1 MTLSTA
7 IFALLSWRVPIARR
21 LFHIT
26 ATLIPLFSALSY
38 FAMAASPH
46 AGSALNCYQ
55 VKNSHKHAPDSF
67 HEVCRQVYW
76 ARYVGWALSTPLVL
90 VNLCLLAGVS
100 GAHTLMAVIA
110 NTIMVLGGMFAA
122 LGEEGTVERWGW
134 FTISALGY
142 VFATWH
148 VAVHGA
154 KLSSARGQRLSR
166 LWAGMAVY
174 VLALWLA
181 YPM

>member
-1 MTLSTA
+1 M
-7 IFALLSWRVPIARR
+7 
-21 LFHIT
+21 
-26 ATLIPLFSALSY
+26 AT
-38 FAMAASPH
+38 SPH

-55 VKNSHKHAPDSF
+55 VKDSHKHAPDTF
-67 HEVCRQVYW
+67 HEICRQVYW
-76 ARYVGWALSTPLVL
+76 ARYVGWALSMPLVL

-100 GAHTLMAVIA
+100 GAHTLMAVVA

-122 LGEEGTVERWGW
+122 LGEEGTIERWGW

-154 KLSSARGQRLSR
+154 KLSSARGQRLSK